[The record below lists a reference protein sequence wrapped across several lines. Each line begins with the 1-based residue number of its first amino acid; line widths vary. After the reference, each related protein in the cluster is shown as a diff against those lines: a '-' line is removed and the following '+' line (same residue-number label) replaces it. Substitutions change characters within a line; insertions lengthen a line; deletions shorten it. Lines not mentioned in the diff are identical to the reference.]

1 MIEINFTNAKLIQE
15 TPQMLISFWAPW
27 CSACAWQNQLLQKL
41 EPEIGDLIFASI
53 DVNDNR
59 YLAQQF
65 SVTRVPELLL
75 LKKGEVIKRIN
86 TVINQVQ
93 LLNEIKK
100 SLL

>member
-1 MIEINFTNAKLIQE
+1 
-15 TPQMLISFWAPW
+15 MLISFWAPW
-27 CSACAWQNQLLQKL
+27 CSTCTWQNQLLQKIENDL
-41 EPEIGDLIFASI
+41 SEIIFASI

-59 YLAQQF
+59 YLAEQF
-65 SVTRVPELLL
+65 GVARVPDLLL
-75 LKKGEVIKRIN
+75 VKKGIVIKRIN